1 MIVVRPSAFPLFLL
15 FRESLRQVEAGLLV
29 LLED

>member
-1 MIVVRPSAFPLFLL
+1 MIVVRPSAFPLLLL